1 MQNRQK
7 DEMIRDI
14 LTVSNGGS
22 TITNIMFK
30 AFTSHAQAKAYL
42 GELIENGFI
51 EYDGLD
57 RKYRTSA
64 KGLEYLQVAE
74 KMSEMLAIS
83 NIRRSVASG
92 KGLEVHQF

>member
-7 DEMIRDI
+7 DEMVRDI
-14 LTVSNGGS
+14 LTVSNGGATVS
-22 TITNIMFK
+22 NIMFK

-42 GELIENGFI
+42 GELIENGFV
-51 EYDGLD
+51 EYDALD
-57 RKYRTSA
+57 RKYRTTH

-83 NIRRSVASG
+83 NIRRSVASS
-92 KGLEVHQF
+92 KSVEVYQF